1 MLDLES
7 TKRQTLVQIWSFIG
21 KCQYCGK
28 MPETLTNGCYQHRL
42 VYDEMKIKVCR
53 WQ

>member
-21 KCQYCGK
+21 SWWK